1 MAKALDQLVQLIK
14 TSGRLPEPEG
24 LRSLFS
30 SLIEQAEALDL
41 GPEFPRVAVKSALET
56 SDPRSALARMM
67 RLLSSVDDPNF
78 YSLLEDPDGI
88 RSLMVILGYSNFL
101 SSLIMRSPDDY
112 IWLMRKVGL
121 TDHRSMADMSFDLMT
136 RAEMEP
142 DPEETVRI
150 LRQNKYREVLRTG
163 VRDLLGIATLEE
175 TILDI
180 SNLAEVSVDMAVEA
194 AYGEMKEK
202 HGIPI
207 HTTDQGINRPCR
219 FCVLGMGKLGG
230 GELNYSSDID
240 LFYLYTSHEGMTTGR
255 PSPSGG
261 YRDAIENHR
270 FFVRMGEILTGLLND
285 RTADGIVFRVDLRLR
300 PEGESGEIAYS
311 VPSLETYYQSWGRTV
326 DRLALLKAR
335 AIGGERKVGEEFLE
349 FISPFVYRRLL
360 DYDTLGEIG
369 LLKER
374 IDRHVKEK
382 SRGVR
387 DIKLGRGGIREIE
400 FLIQTLQ
407 LINGGKTPSVRGRN
421 SLRSLRRLMQNGF
434 LTEREAQ
441 GLREAYIFLRTVEH
455 RVQLVDERQ
464 TQLLPKSTEDL
475 GKLAW
480 SMGFIKDG
488 HPDREGF
495 ERALDSNTDL
505 VAEHFDRFFSRHQV
519 PVPSVPDARDDLL
532 DEGLDREEVVSR
544 LQEMGFANPDSAYG
558 NLMLLRDGPPQ
569 SRFPDNCRHLLRQ
582 IAPGLL
588 ASLSEVADPDAVLVN
603 LERFISRVGARASY
617 YSMLAGSP
625 EAVRLLVVLFGQ
637 SPYLS
642 SFVIKHP
649 DLLDVIVGETDIS
662 ARKEREIMVEEVRG
676 LLLSSPSL
684 EDELNVLRRYRN
696 GEILRIGLGD
706 LLDMKDQIT
715 VNSELST
722 LAEVLVN
729 ASLEIARR
737 EAGAGEMP
745 DEGSFAVVAMGKMG
759 GREMNYSSDLDM
771 IFIYE
776 GPESSREYFT
786 RVAQRMIMVL
796 TSPTGEGVLYRI
808 DMRLRPS
815 GQAGPLVTTLDGFET
830 HHRERAMVWE
840 QQAMTKARWVAGNE
854 EFGEKV
860 SELIDDLIYGRPLGV
875 DDLDEIVRVRGRMEE
890 EIAQEGKGD
899 HYDIKAGEGGLV
911 DVEFAVQVLQLAH
924 GVAHESLR
932 TPATMEALDAMSKA
946 GLVNEKQ
953 YNTLRRA
960 YLFYREIE
968 NRSQIYQDRSDPRIP
983 KDVRKARPLARR
995 LGYQNDDEGAG
1006 QFLDEVTRTRETV
1019 RHEYEGIVSSLRSEL
1034 PGAGKQTEK

>member
-1 MAKALDQLVQLIK
+1 MASAVDQLVQLIK
-14 TSGRLPEPEG
+14 ASGRLTEPED

-30 SLIEQAEALDL
+30 SIIDQAQTLGL
-41 GPEFPRVAVKSALET
+41 GPEFPRRTVKSALET
-56 SDPRSALARMM
+56 ADPRSALARMA

-121 TDHRSMADMSFDLMT
+121 ADHRSMGDMRFDLMT
-136 RAEMEP
+136 HSEMES
-142 DPEETVRI
+142 DSQDMVRV

-163 VRDLLGIATLEE
+163 VRDLLGTATLEE

-180 SNLAEVSVDMAVEA
+180 SNLAEASVDMAVEA
-194 AYGEMKEK
+194 AYSEMKEK

-207 HTTDQGINRPCR
+207 HTTDQGMYRPCR

-240 LFYLYTSHEGMTTGR
+240 LYYLYTSHEGMTTGR

-270 FFVRMGEILTGLLND
+270 FFVRMGEIVTGLLNE

-311 VPSLETYYQSWGRTV
+311 VPSLEIYYQSWGRTV

-335 AIGGERKVGEEFLE
+335 AIGGERKLGEEFLE

-374 IDRHVKEK
+374 IDRNVRENY
-382 SRGVR
+382 RGVR
-387 DIKLGRGGIREIE
+387 DVKLGRGGIREIE

-421 SLRSLRRLMQNGF
+421 SLRSLKRLMQNGF
-434 LTEREAQ
+434 LTERDAE

-455 RVQLVDERQ
+455 RIQLVEERQ
-464 TQLLPKSTEDL
+464 TQLLPRSSEEL
-475 GKLAW
+475 EKLAW

-488 HPDREGF
+488 FPDREGF
-495 ERALDSNTDL
+495 VRALDSNTDK
-505 VAEHFDRFFSRHQV
+505 VAEHFDRFFSRHQL
-519 PVPSVPDARDDLL
+519 PVSEGPGGRDDLL

-544 LQEMGFANPDSAYG
+544 LGEMGFANPEGAYG
-558 NLMLLRDGPPQ
+558 NLMLLRDGPPH
-569 SRFPDNCRHLLRQ
+569 SHFPDNCRRLLRQ

-588 ASLSEVADPDAVLVN
+588 SNLSEVADPDAVLVN

-617 YSMLAGSP
+617 YSMLAGNP
-625 EAVRLLVVLFGQ
+625 DAVRLLVVLFGQ

-642 SFVIKHP
+642 SSLIRHP

-662 ARKEREIMVEEVRG
+662 VEKDRGAVVEEVRG
-676 LLLSSPSL
+676 LLLSSTSL
-684 EDELNVLRRYRN
+684 EDELNILRRYRN

-722 LAEVLVN
+722 LAEVLVS
-729 ASLEIARR
+729 ASLNIARR
-737 EAGAGEMP
+737 EAGGDKAP
-745 DEGSFAVVAMGKMG
+745 KEGRFAVVAMGKMG

-771 IFIYE
+771 IFIFE
-776 GPESSREYFT
+776 GPDDSREYFT
-786 RVAQRMIMVL
+786 RVAQRMITVL

-815 GQAGPLVTTLDGFET
+815 GQAGPLVATLDGFEAY
-830 HHRERAMVWE
+830 HRDRAMIWE
-840 QQAMTKARWVAGNE
+840 QQAMTKARWVAGDE
-854 EFGEKV
+854 DFKEKV
-860 SELIDDLIYGRPLGV
+860 SNLIDDLTYRRPLGV
-875 DDLDEIVRVRGRMEE
+875 DGLDEIVKVRRRMEE
-890 EIAQEGKGD
+890 EIAREGKGD

-924 GVAHESLR
+924 ASAHEHLR
-932 TPATMEALDAMSKA
+932 TPATVEALDAMSKA
-946 GLVNEKQ
+946 GHVNEKQ

-983 KDVRKARPLARR
+983 KDVQKARSLARR
-995 LGYQNDDEGAG
+995 LGYQNDDEGAR
-1006 QFLDEVTRTRETV
+1006 QFLDEVSRTRKAV
-1019 RHEYEGIVSSLRSEL
+1019 RIEYERIVSGLRSEL
-1034 PGAGKQTEK
+1034 PGGAEQTEI

>member
-1 MAKALDQLVQLIK
+1 MASAVDQLIQSIK
-14 TSGRLPEPEG
+14 TSGRLSAPEE

-30 SLIEQAEALDL
+30 SLIEQAQTLGL
-41 GPEFPRVAVKSALET
+41 GPEFPRRTVKSALGT
-56 SDPRSALARMM
+56 ADPRSALARMA
-67 RLLSSVDDPNF
+67 RLLSAVDDPNF

-121 TDHRSMADMSFDLMT
+121 ADHRSMADMRFDLIT
-136 RAEMEP
+136 RSETEP
-142 DPEETVRI
+142 DPRDMAGV
-150 LRQNKYREVLRTG
+150 LRRNKYREVLRTG
-163 VRDLLGIATLEE
+163 VRDLLGTATLEE

-202 HGIPI
+202 YGIPI
-207 HTTDQGINRPCR
+207 HTTDQGMNRPCR

-240 LFYLYTSHEGMTTGR
+240 LYYLYTSHEGMTTGR
-255 PSPSGG
+255 PSSSGG
-261 YRDAIENHR
+261 YRDSIENHR
-270 FFVRMGEILTGLLND
+270 FFVRMGEIVTGLLNE

-300 PEGESGEIAYS
+300 PEGDSGEIAYS
-311 VPSLETYYQSWGRTV
+311 VPSLEIYYQSWGRTV

-335 AIGGERKVGEEFLE
+335 AIGGERRLGEEFLE
-349 FISPFVYRRLL
+349 LVSPFVYRRLL

-374 IDRHVKEK
+374 IDRHVREK

-387 DIKLGRGGIREIE
+387 DVKLGRGGIREIE

-407 LINGGKTPSVRGRN
+407 LINGGKTPSIRGRN
-421 SLRSLRRLMQNGF
+421 SLRSLKRLMQNGF
-434 LTEREAQ
+434 LTERDAE

-455 RVQLVDERQ
+455 RVQLVEERQ
-464 TQLLPKSTEDL
+464 TQLLPRSPEEL
-475 GKLAW
+475 EKLAW

-488 HPDREGF
+488 FPDREGF
-495 ERALDSNTDL
+495 VRTLDSHTDK
-505 VAEHFDRFFSRHQV
+505 VAECFDRFFSRYQA
-519 PVPSVPDARDDLL
+519 PVPSAPDARDDLL

-544 LQEMGFANPDSAYG
+544 LAEMGFANPDGAYG
-558 NLMLLRDGPPQ
+558 NLMLLRDGPPH
-569 SRFPDNCRHLLRQ
+569 SHFPDNCRHLLRQ
-582 IAPGLL
+582 IAPALL
-588 ASLSEVADPDAVLVN
+588 ANLGEVADPDAVLVN
-603 LERFISRVGARASY
+603 FERFISRVGSRASY

-625 EAVRLLVVLFGQ
+625 EAVRLLAVLFGQ

-649 DLLDVIVGETDIS
+649 DLLDVIVGETDITVEKG
-662 ARKEREIMVEEVRG
+662 RDTVVEEVRG

-684 EDELNVLRRYRN
+684 EDELNILRRYRN

-722 LAEVLVN
+722 LADVLVG

-737 EAGAGEMP
+737 EAGGGELP
-745 DEGSFAVVAMGKMG
+745 EEGRFAVVALGKMG

-776 GPESSREYFT
+776 GTEGSREYYT
-786 RVAQRMIMVL
+786 RVAQRMITVL

-815 GQAGPLVTTLDGFET
+815 GQAGPLVTTLDGFEAY
-830 HHRERAMVWE
+830 HRERAMVWE
-840 QQAMTKARWVAGNE
+840 QQAMTKARWVAGDE
-854 EFGEKV
+854 DFREKV
-860 SELIDDLIYGRPLGV
+860 CDLISELTYSRPLGAEG
-875 DDLDEIVRVRGRMEE
+875 LDEIVRVRRRMEE

-911 DVEFAVQVLQLAH
+911 DVEFGVQILQLAH
-924 GVAHESLR
+924 GGSHESLR
-932 TPATMEALDAMSKA
+932 TPATVEALEAMSEA
-946 GLVNEKQ
+946 GLVDEKQ

-983 KDVRKARPLARR
+983 RDVSKARPVARG
-995 LGYQNDDEGAG
+995 LGYQNDDEGAR
-1006 QFLDEVTRTRETV
+1006 QFLDEVVRTREAARET
-1019 RHEYEGIVSSLRSEL
+1019 YEGIVSSLRPALSNT
-1034 PGAGKQTEK
+1034 GSSREK

>member
-1 MAKALDQLVQLIK
+1 M
-14 TSGRLPEPEG
+14 
-24 LRSLFS
+24 
-30 SLIEQAEALDL
+30 DL
-41 GPEFPRVAVKSALET
+41 GPEFPRSAVKSALET
-56 SDPRSALARMM
+56 ADPRSALVRMT

-121 TDHRSMADMSFDLMT
+121 SDHRSMADMRFDLMT
-136 RAEMEP
+136 RSDMGLTLE
-142 DPEETVRI
+142 DTTRI
-150 LRQNKYREVLRTG
+150 LRRNKYREMLRTG
-163 VRDLLGIATLEE
+163 VRDLLGTATLEE
-175 TILDI
+175 TVLDI

-194 AYGEMKEK
+194 AFGEMKEK

-207 HTTDQGINRPCR
+207 YKTDQDMNRPCR

-300 PEGESGEIAYS
+300 PEGESGEITYS

-335 AIGGERKVGEEFLE
+335 AIGGERRLGEEFLE
-349 FISPFVYRRLL
+349 VISPFVYRRLL
-360 DYDTLGEIG
+360 DYDTLGEIR

-374 IDRHVKEK
+374 IDRHVREK

-387 DIKLGRGGIREIE
+387 DVKLGRGGIREIE

-407 LINGGKTPSVRGRN
+407 LINGGKTPSIRGRN
-421 SLRSLRRLMQNGF
+421 SLISLRRLMQNGF
-434 LTEREAQ
+434 LTERDAEE
-441 GLREAYIFLRTVEH
+441 LREAYIFLRTVEH
-455 RVQLVDERQ
+455 RVQLVEERQ
-464 TQLLPKSTEDL
+464 TQLLPKSKEDM

-480 SMGFIKDG
+480 SMGFIRDG
-488 HPDREGF
+488 LPDREGF
-495 ERALDSNTDL
+495 ERALDSNADR

-519 PVPSVPDARDDLL
+519 PVPEGSDARDDIL
-532 DEGLDREEVVSR
+532 DEGLDREEVVSKLR
-544 LQEMGFANPDSAYG
+544 EMGFANPEGAYG
-558 NLMLLRDGPPQ
+558 NLMLLRDGPPH
-569 SRFPDNCRHLLRQ
+569 SHFPDNCRRLLRQ

-588 ASLSEVADPDAVLVN
+588 ANLSEVADPDAVLVN
-603 LERFISRVGARASY
+603 FERFISRVGARASY
-617 YSMLAGSP
+617 YSMLAGNP

-642 SFVIKHP
+642 SSVIRYP
-649 DLLDVIVGETDIS
+649 DLLDVIVGGTDIS
-662 ARKEREIMVEEVRG
+662 VEKDRDVMVEEVRG

-684 EDELNVLRRYRN
+684 EDELNILRRYRN

-715 VNSELST
+715 VNNELST
-722 LAEVLVN
+722 LAEVLVD
-729 ASLEIARR
+729 ASLTIARR
-737 EAGAGEMP
+737 EAGEGELSE
-745 DEGSFAVVAMGKMG
+745 EGLFAVVAMGKMG
-759 GREMNYSSDLDM
+759 GAEMNYSSDLDM

-776 GPESSREYFT
+776 GSENSREYFT

-815 GQAGPLVTTLDGFET
+815 GQAGPLVTTFDAFEAY
-830 HHRERAMVWE
+830 HRERSMVWE
-840 QQAMTKARWVAGNE
+840 QQAMTKARWVAGDE
-854 EFGEKV
+854 DFREKV
-860 SELIDDLIYGRPLGV
+860 SDLIVDLTYGRPFGLDG
-875 DDLDEIVRVRGRMEE
+875 LDEIVRVRGRMEE
-890 EIAQEGKGD
+890 EIAREGKGD
-899 HYDIKAGEGGLV
+899 HYDIKAGFGGLV

-924 GVAHESLR
+924 GGAIESLR
-932 TPATMEALDAMSKA
+932 TPTTVEALDAMSNA

-953 YNTLRRA
+953 YNILRRA

-995 LGYQNDDEGAG
+995 LGYQNNDEGAVR
-1006 QFLDEVTRTRETV
+1006 FLDEVVRTRKAV
-1019 RHEYEGIVSSLRSEL
+1019 RQGFEEIVSGLRGTL
-1034 PGAGKQTEK
+1034 QMAGRQPEDLQSPKK

>member
-1 MAKALDQLVQLIK
+1 MPSAVDQLVQLIK
-14 TSGRLPEPEG
+14 TSGRLPAAED

-30 SLIEQAEALDL
+30 SLIEQAESLNL
-41 GPEFPRVAVKSALET
+41 RPGFPRSAVKSALET
-56 SDPRSALARMM
+56 ADPRSALVRMT

-121 TDHRSMADMSFDLMT
+121 ADHRTMADMRFDHMT
-136 RAEMEP
+136 WAEMEP
-142 DPEETVRI
+142 DPGETARV
-150 LRQNKYREVLRTG
+150 LRRNKYREVLRTG
-163 VRDLLGIATLEE
+163 VRDLLGTATLEE

-194 AYGEMKEK
+194 AYRELKEK

-207 HTTDQGINRPCR
+207 YTTDQGMNRPCR

-240 LFYLYTSHEGMTTGR
+240 LFYLYTSHDGMTTGR

-270 FFVRMGEILTGLLND
+270 FFVRMGEIVTGLLND

-311 VPSLETYYQSWGRTV
+311 LASLETYYQSWGRTV

-335 AIGGERKVGEEFLE
+335 AIGGERRLGEEFLE
-349 FISPFVYRRLL
+349 LISPFVYRRLL

-374 IDRHVKEK
+374 IDRQVREEF
-382 SRGVR
+382 RGVR
-387 DIKLGRGGIREIE
+387 DVKLGRGGIREIE

-407 LINGGKTPSVRGRN
+407 LINGGKTPSIRGRN
-421 SLRSLRRLMQNGF
+421 SLRCLKRLMQNGF
-434 LTEREAQ
+434 LTERDAE

-455 RVQLVDERQ
+455 RVQLVEERQ
-464 TQLLPKSTEDL
+464 TQLLPKSPEELD
-475 GKLAW
+475 KLAW
-480 SMGFIKDG
+480 SMGYIKDG
-488 HPDREGF
+488 FPDREGF
-495 ERALDSNTDL
+495 ERAMDSITDR

-519 PVPSVPDARDDLL
+519 PVEEGPGARDDLL

-544 LQEMGFANPDSAYG
+544 LGEMGFANPEGAYG
-558 NLMLLRDGPPQ
+558 NLMLLRDGPPHTH
-569 SRFPDNCRHLLRQ
+569 FPGNCRHLIRQ
-582 IAPGLL
+582 IVPGLL
-588 ASLSEVADPDAVLVN
+588 ANLSEVADPDAVLVN

-617 YSMLAGSP
+617 YSMLAGNP
-625 EAVRLLVVLFGQ
+625 EAVRLLVVLFGS

-642 SFVIKHP
+642 SSVIRYP
-649 DLLDVIVGETDIS
+649 DLLDVIVGGTDLS
-662 ARKEREIMVEEVRG
+662 VEKEKDIMVKEVRD
-676 LLLSSPSL
+676 LLLSSPSM

-706 LLDMKDQIT
+706 LLDMKDLLT

-722 LAEVLVN
+722 LAEVLVG
-729 ASLEIARR
+729 ASLTIARR
-737 EAGAGEMP
+737 EAGGGELC
-745 DEGSFAVVAMGKMG
+745 DEGNFAVVAMGKMG
-759 GREMNYSSDLDM
+759 GGEMNYSSDLDM

-776 GPESSREYFT
+776 GPENSREYFT
-786 RVAQRMIMVL
+786 RVAQRMITVL
-796 TSPTGEGVLYRI
+796 TSPTEEGVLYRI

-815 GQAGPLVTTLDGFET
+815 GQAGPLVTTFDSFEA

-840 QQAMTKARWVAGNE
+840 QQAMTKARWVAGDE
-854 EFGEKV
+854 RFKDRV
-860 SELIDDLIYGRPLGV
+860 SSLIGDLTYGMPLGV
-875 DDLDEIVRVRGRMEE
+875 DGLDEIVRVRGRMEE
-890 EIAQEGKGD
+890 EIAREGSGD
-899 HYDIKAGEGGLV
+899 HYEIKAGPGGLV

-924 GVAHESLR
+924 GGAHPSLR
-932 TPATMEALDAMSKA
+932 TTTTIEALDALSET

-953 YNTLRRA
+953 YNILRCA

-983 KDVRKARPLARR
+983 KDVRKALPLARR
-995 LGYQNDDEGAG
+995 LGYGNDDDGAR
-1006 QFLDEVTRTRETV
+1006 QFLEEVTRTREAV
-1019 RHEYEGIVSSLRSEL
+1019 RHEFNEIVTSLRKEL
-1034 PGAGKQTEK
+1034 AGE